1 METLVEE
8 GEPLQLHPDF
18 CGFAWDDE
26 WLSEVLQN
34 PSELSQGCDLAMF
47 FKMLWLITSQF
58 GQEDGQRLW
67 EDVRGHFGYPCAC
80 ANVGENVRAR
90 DFNWQAFYDLLET
103 HNLGRFRRALD
114 VALCD
119 TGNLFLDTSP
129 DDYGYGLI
137 EIPDFSAHNVLELR
151 RLWQEAE
158 GWLADYQ
165 ACRALVLDDP
175 GLYIRLVELWEQVC
189 RSQPRTNR
197 PKTLCELYLEK
208 EQTMS
213 QIHPF
218 HDEDLQAEAAL
229 YFLPQGH
236 YLFRWR
242 EETGLSGSKFV
253 TADDLQAAFTDSE
266 RDTGWLAPGI
276 VRAGYGKHGEWFVL
290 HAPPQRIDI
299 HILEMGTV
307 SIPLPDL
314 VLAGAGRSYYLWALQ
329 EPFSP
334 LARLFDAPFPNI
346 HNGGQ
351 ICWGNNTPPAAH
363 PANARPSGGC
373 SSSRPSTAISTRAK
387 PAAMPRT
394 CASSWLS

>member
-1 METLVEE
+1 M
-8 GEPLQLHPDF
+8 
-18 CGFAWDDE
+18 
-26 WLSEVLQN
+26 
-34 PSELSQGCDLAMF
+34 
-47 FKMLWLITSQF
+47 
-58 GQEDGQRLW
+58 
-67 EDVRGHFGYPCAC
+67 
-80 ANVGENVRAR
+80 
-90 DFNWQAFYDLLET
+90 
-103 HNLGRFRRALD
+103 
-114 VALCD
+114 
-119 TGNLFLDTSP
+119 SP
-129 DDYGYGLI
+129 
-137 EIPDFSAHNVLELR
+137 
-151 RLWQEAE
+151 
-158 GWLADYQ
+158 
-165 ACRALVLDDP
+165 
-175 GLYIRLVELWEQVC
+175 
-189 RSQPRTNR
+189 
-197 PKTLCELYLEK
+197 
-208 EQTMS
+208 
-213 QIHPF
+213 IHPF

-242 EETGLSGSKFV
+242 EETGLCGSKFV

-363 PANARPSGGC
+363 PANARTVWRLFFESPFNSHLNQGKTRRHAQDVRKFLVELNGRRKFPSGQLCAERGTL
-373 SSSRPSTAISTRAK
+373 SAAIERLFK
-387 PAAMPRT
+387 
-394 CASSWLS
+394 